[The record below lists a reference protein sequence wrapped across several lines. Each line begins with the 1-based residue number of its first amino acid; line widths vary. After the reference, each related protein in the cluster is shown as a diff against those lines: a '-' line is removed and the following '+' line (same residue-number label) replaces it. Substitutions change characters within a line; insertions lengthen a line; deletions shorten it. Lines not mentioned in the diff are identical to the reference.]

1 MVIEDIDEDVFF
13 HRHPHPSSP
22 KRFDQKR
29 NQNAKSLHSSASTTE
44 CALDGSLHFDGECI
58 DHSGNEKHQSNHRY
72 ILEDPFGLLDPDD
85 NSANSEQFKM
95 ADGWVKRNYEGGKA
109 A

>member
-1 MVIEDIDEDVFF
+1 MAIEDVDEDVFSSR
-13 HRHPHPSSP
+13 HRHASSP
-22 KRFDQKR
+22 KRSHRQG

-44 CALDGSLHFDGECI
+44 GTLDSSLHFHGERI
-58 DHSGNEKHQSNHRY
+58 DHNGNEKHQSSHRCV
-72 ILEDPFGLLDPDD
+72 LEDPFGLLDPDN
-85 NSANSEQFKM
+85 NSSDSEQFKT